1 MDNETK
7 KLIDHIRTTN
17 DVEKLE
23 TTISMLMFGWVIDDD
38 QRSQYEPL
46 IEISQNRLR
55 MLMIIKGES
64 HPLCDL
70 DLKRDKKK
78 IEMSVMM
85 SIMESKRQ
93 TDMSMLDLMSMNCFP
108 LCSNRKTSTKVGVFL
123 CPKISTVD
131 LDKNVL
137 EHGPDKFKI

>member
-7 KLIDHIRTTN
+7 KLIENIESTN
-17 DVEKLE
+17 SVEKLE

-38 QRSQYEPL
+38 HRSQYEPL
-46 IEISQNRLR
+46 IEVSQNRLR

-70 DLKRDKKK
+70 DLKKDRRR

-85 SIMESKRQ
+85 SIMESKKKN
-93 TDMSMLDLMSMNCFP
+93 DMSILDLISMN
-108 LCSNRKTSTKVGVFL
+108 
-123 CPKISTVD
+123 
-131 LDKNVL
+131 
-137 EHGPDKFKI
+137 

>member
-23 TTISMLMFGWVIDDD
+23 TTISMLMFGWVIDDN

-46 IEISQNRLR
+46 IEVSQNRLR

-93 TDMSMLDLMSMNCFP
+93 NDMSVLDLISMN
-108 LCSNRKTSTKVGVFL
+108 
-123 CPKISTVD
+123 
-131 LDKNVL
+131 
-137 EHGPDKFKI
+137 